1 MSATLKVLKY
11 ELEDVRRSRG
21 VLAYSLVLLALTEG
35 LLRFGGNGP
44 QAMLSLLNLVLLLA
58 PLVSLVFGTM
68 YLYGARDFTELLL
81 AQPVHR
87 GALFRGLYLG
97 LSLPLA
103 AGLVLGIGAPFLWHM
118 SVDRASLGAFVALL
132 GTGVLLTFTFT
143 AVASLIA
150 VVIDD
155 RARGLGAA
163 IVAWLLAAVVYDGLI
178 LMVVTVFADYPLER
192 PLLGVTLLN
201 PVDLG
206 RVLLLLRFDTAA
218 LMGYTGA
225 VFERFFGT
233 VWGTAI
239 AVGALL
245 AWTALPILLSLRR
258 FQTKDF

>member
-1 MSATLKVLKY
+1 MGATLKVLKY

-35 LLRFGGNGP
+35 LLRFGGDGP
-44 QAMLSLLNLVLLLA
+44 KVMLSLLSVVLMLV

-68 YLYGARDFTELLL
+68 YLYNARDFTELLL
-81 AQPVHR
+81 AQPVRR

-97 LSLPLA
+97 LTLPLA
-103 AGLVLGIGAPFLWHM
+103 AGLLVGIGAPFLWHAA
-118 SVDRASLGAFVALL
+118 VDAASLGPFLALL
-132 GTGVLLTFTFT
+132 GVGVLLTFAFT
-143 AVASLIA
+143 AIASLSA
-150 VVIDD
+150 VLIDD

-163 IVAWLLAAVVYDGLI
+163 ILAWLLAVVVYDGLI
-178 LMVVTVFADYPLER
+178 LLVVTLFADYPLEW
-192 PLLGVTLLN
+192 PLLGLTLLN

-233 VWGTAI
+233 VWGTLV

-245 AWTALPILLSLRR
+245 LWTALPYVLSLRR
-258 FQTKDF
+258 FRTKDF

>member
-1 MSATLKVLKY
+1 MKTTLKVLKY

-21 VLAYSLVLLALTEG
+21 VLAYSLVLLAVSEG
-35 LLRFGGNGP
+35 LLRFGGSGP
-44 QAMLSLLNLVLLLA
+44 KAMLSLLSVVLLLV

-68 YLYGARDFTELLL
+68 YLYNARDFTELLL
-81 AQPVHR
+81 AQPVRR

-103 AGLVLGIGAPFLWHM
+103 AGLVIGVGAPFLWHM
-118 SVDRASLGAFVALL
+118 SLDETSLGAFLALL

-143 AVASLIA
+143 AVASLTA
-150 VVIDD
+150 VTIDD

-163 IVAWLLAAVVYDGLI
+163 ILAWLLAAVVYDGLI
-178 LMVVTVFADYPLER
+178 LLVVTLFADYPLER
-192 PLLGVTLLN
+192 PLLGLTLLN

-218 LMGYTGA
+218 LMGYTGV

-233 VWGTAI
+233 VWGTI
-239 AVGALL
+239 VAVGALL
-245 AWTALPILLSLRR
+245 LWTAVPFVLSLWR
-258 FQTKDF
+258 FRTKDF

>member
-21 VLAYSLVLLALTEG
+21 VLAYGVVLLALTEG
-35 LLRFGGNGP
+35 LLRFGGTGP
-44 QAMLSLLNLVLLLA
+44 RAMLSLLSVVLLLV

-68 YLYGARDFTELLL
+68 YLYNARDFTELLL
-81 AQPVHR
+81 AQPIRR

-103 AGLVLGIGAPFLWHM
+103 AALLVGIGSPFLWHAA
-118 SVDRASLGAFVALL
+118 VDRASLVAFLGLL
-132 GTGVLLTFTFT
+132 GTGLLLTFAFT
-143 AVASLIA
+143 AVASLAA
-150 VVIDD
+150 VTIDD
-155 RARGLGAA
+155 RARGLGTA

-178 LMVVTVFADYPLER
+178 LLVVTVFADYPLER
-192 PLLGVTLLN
+192 PLIFLTLLN

-233 VWGTAI
+233 AWGTII
-239 AVGALL
+239 AAGALL
-245 AWTALPILLSLRR
+245 LWTGLPFALSLWR
-258 FQTKDF
+258 FRKKDF

>member
-44 QAMLSLLNLVLLLA
+44 QAMLSLLSLVLLLV

-118 SVDRASLGAFVALL
+118 SVDGASLGAFVALL
-132 GTGVLLTFTFT
+132 GTGVLLTFAFT
-143 AVASLIA
+143 AVASLTA

-178 LMVVTVFADYPLER
+178 LLVVTVFAEYPLER
-192 PLLGVTLLN
+192 PLLGLTLLN

-233 VWGTAI
+233 VWGTI
-239 AVGALL
+239 VAVGALIV
-245 AWTALPILLSLRR
+245 WTGLPVALGLRR

>member
-35 LLRFGGNGP
+35 LLRVGGNGP
-44 QAMLSLLNLVLLLA
+44 QAMLSLLSVVLLLV

-87 GALFRGLYLG
+87 GAIFRGLYLG

-103 AGLVLGIGAPFLWHM
+103 AGLCLGIGGPFLWHM
-118 SVDRASLGAFVALL
+118 SVDGASFGAFVALL
-132 GTGVLLTFTFT
+132 GTGVLLTFAFT

-163 IVAWLLAAVVYDGLI
+163 ILAWLLAVVVYDGLI
-178 LMVVTVFADYPLER
+178 LLVVTLFADYPLER
-192 PLLGVTLLN
+192 PLLGLTLLN

-225 VFERFFGT
+225 VFERFFGA

-245 AWTALPILLSLRR
+245 AWTGLPVALSLRR
-258 FQTKDF
+258 FQGKDF